1 MLVCVHFPYQ
11 LVLIMKIRRY
21 TNRCGL
27 FAGVVAIAWLLPDV
41 GRAESGFVEQFKF
54 SGGIV
59 VALDF
64 EDGQSIA
71 DLATDGPFVIHALLR
86 GEARVAAARK
96 SIQEAGVYGKVSC
109 DLYNGRDLPYV
120 DGLVNLVLCKASC
133 EVPQAELMRVLVPG

>member
-1 MLVCVHFPYQ
+1 MGEHRIWMYEIQTDREEGKNMNGQKDVAVRSLPNY
-11 LVLIMKIRRY
+11 LVLIMTFRRH

-41 GRAESGFVEQFKF
+41 VRAESGFVEQFKF

-86 GEARVAAARK
+86 GEARVAAAR
-96 SIQEAGVYGKVSC
+96 S
-109 DLYNGRDLPYV
+109 
-120 DGLVNLVLCKASC
+120 AS
-133 EVPQAELMRVLVPG
+133 R